1 LASDIIE
8 HGILV
13 GEDPS
18 ELREE
23 VYDVIADTIG
33 NIEDLELGDDVVEQL
48 EATLIHFEAPKDD
61 ETSWSAEEVQE
72 TLETDIAVNQEIIY

>member
-1 LASDIIE
+1 M
-8 HGILV
+8 

-48 EATLIHFEAPKDD
+48 EETLHNNFDAPEDD
-61 ETSWSAEEVQE
+61 ESSWSAEAVQE

>member
-1 LASDIIE
+1 MASDIIE

-13 GEDPS
+13 GEDSS

-48 EATLIHFEAPKDD
+48 
-61 ETSWSAEEVQE
+61 
-72 TLETDIAVNQEIIY
+72 